1 MPNETPLNLKPA
13 YRIKNRA
20 CNVDHSKL
28 HNTDALKQQLMGEM
42 LELDKQ
48 KQQLSLSQTEVN
60 FSMLQTYREMIQ
72 SRRMLLDRLNR

>member
-1 MPNETPLNLKPA
+1 
-13 YRIKNRA
+13 
-20 CNVDHSKL
+20 
-28 HNTDALKQQLMGEM
+28 M

-48 KQQLSLSQTEVN
+48 KQQLSLSQTGVN